1 MSKKVVVLASA
12 LALLAGCDSS
22 DATYPDEEQAYVDEQ
37 AGAQT
42 RQQLAEDEK
51 DRQAALKELQA
62 QDPSVKDVYFT
73 LDENGKKQMH
83 VVREEANGQSSDS
96 VWPMVASAGAGA
108 LGGYL
113 LAKAMTSSGGVSQYQ
128 QQHQPLQTTQCDNR
142 DERRRCRNSNT
153 AGYAAA
159 MMNQNRAAVRAQPN
173 YRQNMNNRV
182 SQWRAAPSSAPAAV
196 QSATQSRAK
205 AVFANSGSSARASS
219 HGSSS

>member
-12 LALLAGCDSS
+12 LALLAGCDGG
-22 DATYPDEEQAYVDEQ
+22 DAAYPDEEQAYVDEQ

-73 LDENGKKQMH
+73 MDENGKKQMH

-142 DERRRCRNSNT
+142 DERRKCKNGSS
-153 AGYAAA
+153 AGYMAA

-182 SQWRAAPSSAPAAV
+182 SQWRAAPSSAPATV

>member
-12 LALLAGCDSS
+12 LALLAGCDSG
-22 DATYPDEEQAYVDEQ
+22 DAAYPDEEQAYVDEQ

-62 QDPSVKDVYFT
+62 QDPTVKDVYFT
-73 LDENGKKQMH
+73 MDENGKKQMH

-113 LAKAMTSSGGVSQYQ
+113 LAKAITGSGGVSQYQ
-128 QQHQPLQTTQCDNR
+128 QQHPPLQTTQCDNR
-142 DERRRCRNSNT
+142 DERRKCRNGASS
-153 AGYAAA
+153 GYMAA

-182 SQWRAAPSSAPAAV
+182 SQWRAAPSSAPATV